1 MKLSA
6 RKEIFYLV
14 GIVAIVMMVKL
25 IHFVFWK
32 QDPYSL
38 DFNLHDTYYVFTVPD
53 SSWVQITAACFVVY
67 FVRAIIT
74 RFANLLI
81 LFILAF
87 SSLAVIILLN
97 HQTEIYFAYNN
108 FNKLK
113 DLVDYRMQSS
123 GLPPSLVLKPVT
135 ALYYVYLVLQLL
147 LVIMIGFIGF
157 MIGVNWNKKSNNN
170 V

>member
-1 MKLSA
+1 MKLSV

-14 GIVAIVMMVKL
+14 GIVAIVMMVRL
-25 IHFVFWK
+25 IHFLFGK
-32 QDPYSL
+32 QDPYSF
-38 DFNLHDTYYVFTVPD
+38 DINLHDTYYVFTVPG
-53 SSWVQITAACFVVY
+53 SIWVQMTGACFIVY

-74 RFANLLI
+74 RFANLWI

-113 DLVDYRMQSS
+113 GFVDYRVQSN

-157 MIGVNWNKKSNNN
+157 MIGVNWNKKRNKNA
-170 V
+170 